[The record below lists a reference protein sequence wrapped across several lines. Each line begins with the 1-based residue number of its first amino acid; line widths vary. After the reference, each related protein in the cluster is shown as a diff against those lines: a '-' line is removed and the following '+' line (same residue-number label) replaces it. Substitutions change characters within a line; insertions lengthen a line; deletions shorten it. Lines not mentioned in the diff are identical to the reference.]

1 MQWGVSGSD
10 IVASQNGNWPER
22 AASGALCRATS
33 AADPTCLLLE
43 LMEQPSPNPRMTSD
57 SPLGAAAEG
66 LLAPANSRT
75 WLDVTGSLLG
85 HAGELDPLSVDVLAR
100 ALHHFSHAAL
110 RYDGPLPADK
120 GLVGVF
126 DGRVYLNVSALLG
139 LLRPGS
145 LAQWVSEVD
154 PLAAPD
160 VMADGV
166 SSTDDLRELQL
177 LPGLLMRG
185 ARALASAVA
194 GQIQPAW
201 SRGVANEAWD
211 AWEARIDRRA
221 ARPVGEDGLVAW
233 VDRLLV
239 PTAQLVVDELIP
251 RIALATTACR
261 AVREPFRSRP
271 ECAPLLDAV
280 PRALD
285 GSSVCRLVLDLADV
299 AQCAA
304 DTPERDAAWAALM
317 HRHGHRGERELSLLV
332 PRLSESSAAVDMVA
346 VVAGTPDLASRW
358 ECAVQARKLAVSTL
372 AADLPGP
379 LERTR
384 FLAAAQ
390 VVGELGGL
398 SDAPLA
404 ALVRVLAPI
413 RAQVRVVLHEAC
425 AAGQVDWQDVPHL
438 SLAGVDALARGEAPR
453 FVKSESLPGRRA
465 APRVPTSPVA
475 VVGGQARGIP
485 ISASAALSHSGSLAG
500 HILVTDI
507 LAPWTAPLVAACAG
521 VVITG
526 TSGYGPAVAVA
537 RAFGR
542 PCVLTG
548 RPLIGPSMVLV
559 DGDTPEVRGLS

>member
-1 MQWGVSGSD
+1 MMEH
-10 IVASQNGNWPER
+10 P
-22 AASGALCRATS
+22 LPTPHMTS
-33 AADPTCLLLE
+33 A
-43 LMEQPSPNPRMTSD
+43 QQ
-57 SPLGAAAEG
+57 LGTAAEG
-66 LLAPANSRT
+66 ALVPPSSRT

-85 HAGELDPLSVDVLAR
+85 HAGELDPLSIDVLAR
-100 ALHHFSHAAL
+100 ALHHFSRAAL

-201 SRGVANEAWD
+201 SRGVADEAWA

-221 ARPVGEDGLVAW
+221 ARPIGEDGFVAW

-261 AVREPFRSRP
+261 AMREPFQSRP
-271 ECAPLLDAV
+271 ECASLLHAV
-280 PRALD
+280 PQALN
-285 GSSVCRLVLDLADV
+285 GSSVCSLVLDLADV
-299 AQCAA
+299 ARFSA
-304 DTPERDAAWAALM
+304 DDPGREAAWTALM
-317 HRHGHRGERELSLLV
+317 HRHGHRAERELSLLV
-332 PRLSESSAAVDMVA
+332 PRLSESSAGLDMVA
-346 VVAGTPDLASRW
+346 VVARTPDLAMRW
-358 ECAVQARKLAVSTL
+358 ERAVQARKLAVSTL

-379 LERTR
+379 LEHTR
-384 FLAAAQ
+384 FLAAAH
-390 VVGELGGL
+390 VVEELGGL

-413 RAQVRVVLHEAC
+413 RAQLRLVLNEAC
-425 AAGQVDWQDVPHL
+425 AAGRVDWDDVPHL
-438 SLAGVDALARGEAPR
+438 SLAGVDALYRGEPPR
-453 FVKSESLPGRRA
+453 FVESKTLPGRRA
-465 APRVPTSPVA
+465 EPRVPASPVG
-475 VVGGQARGIP
+475 VVGGRAKGIP
-485 ISASAALSHSGSLAG
+485 ISASKALSHPGPLG
-500 HILVTDI
+500 EHILVTDI
-507 LAPWTAPLVAACAG
+507 LAPWTAPLVAACSGA
-521 VVITG
+521 VITG
-526 TSGYGPAVAVA
+526 TSGYGPSVAVA

-548 RPLIGPSMVLV
+548 RPLLGSKTVLV
-559 DGDTPEVRGLS
+559 DGDKPEVRILD